1 MFTILLVIIYVAF
14 ISLGIPD
21 SILGSAWPSMY
32 EFLNVPVGYAG
43 IITMII
49 AACTII
55 SSLSSNWMNKKLGT
69 GNVMVISVALT
80 AAALFGFSKS
90 THFIHLCLLGIPY
103 GLGGGSV
110 DAALNNY
117 VALHYK
123 SRHMSWLHCF
133 WGIGTMAGPIVMSSF
148 IERGGIWT
156 QGYRAISIFQ
166 VCLVA
171 VLILSLPLWKKAGS
185 KANENEERGKSD
197 TQKQCDDVEDAQGC
211 VKKENKTLLSVM
223 KVPGVKV
230 AILTFLCYCAVE
242 STTGLWASTYMV
254 FARGIDINTATRW
267 AMLFYAGITA
277 GRFLSGFVSEKLG
290 DKKLVRIGYTMILA
304 GILLL
309 LLRIDNKW
317 IVCAGFICAGFGCA
331 PIYPSLIHQTPINFG
346 SDNSQLLIG
355 LQMACAYTGST
366 LMPPLFGLLVQT
378 ISVALL
384 PFFILFFLVILVL
397 CNERM
402 NKVVTRK

>member
-1 MFTILLVIIYVAF
+1 MFTILLIIIYVAF

-49 AACTII
+49 AASTII
-55 SSLSSNWMNKKLGT
+55 SSLSSNWINKKIGT

-80 AAALFGFSKS
+80 AAALFGFSRS

-156 QGYRAISIFQ
+156 QGYEAISIFQ
-166 VCLVA
+166 LGLVI
-171 VLILSLPLWKKAGS
+171 VLVLSLPLWKKAEG
-185 KANENEERGKSD
+185 KAEKGKEEKGREEKAAE
-197 TQKQCDDVEDAQGC
+197 TLE
-211 VKKENKTLLSVM
+211 KKDKT
-223 KVPGVKV
+223 
-230 AILTFLCYCAVE
+230 A
-242 STTGLWASTYMV
+242 
-254 FARGIDINTATRW
+254 
-267 AMLFYAGITA
+267 
-277 GRFLSGFVSEKLG
+277 EKN
-290 DKKLVRIGYTMILA
+290 R
-304 GILLL
+304 
-309 LLRIDNKW
+309 
-317 IVCAGFICAGFGCA
+317 C
-331 PIYPSLIHQTPINFG
+331 
-346 SDNSQLLIG
+346 
-355 LQMACAYTGST
+355 
-366 LMPPLFGLLVQT
+366 
-378 ISVALL
+378 
-384 PFFILFFLVILVL
+384 
-397 CNERM
+397 
-402 NKVVTRK
+402 

>member
-32 EFLNVPVGYAG
+32 EFLNVPVGSAG

-55 SSLSSNWMNKKLGT
+55 SSLCSNFLNKKMGT
-69 GNVMVISVALT
+69 GNVMVVSVAIT

-90 THFIHLCLLGIPY
+90 THFYQLCLLGIPY
-103 GLGGGSV
+103 GLGAGSV

-133 WGIGTMAGPIVMSSF
+133 WGIGTMIGPIVMSNF
-148 IERGGIWT
+148 IQNGGIWS
-156 QGYRAISIFQ
+156 QGYKAISIFQ
-166 VCLVA
+166 LVLVMILA
-171 VLILSLPLWKKAGS
+171 LSLPLWKKAQNQYVDTTS
-185 KANENEERGKSD
+185 NQDKNDAPAEEK
-197 TQKQCDDVEDAQGC
+197 
-211 VKKENKTLLSVM
+211 NLLSVL
-223 KVPGVKV
+223 GVKGV
-230 AILTFLCYCAVE
+230 KTAVLTFLCYCAVE

-254 FARGIDINTATRW
+254 IARGIDINIATRW
-267 AMLFYAGITA
+267 AMMFYAGITA

-290 DKKLVRIGYTMILA
+290 DKKLICLGYTI
-304 GILLL
+304 ILLGIVL
-309 LLRIDNKW
+309 LFLPIDNKW
-317 IVCAGFICAGFGCA
+317 IVCSGFVMTGFGCA

-346 SDNSQLLIG
+346 KQNSQLLIG

-366 LMPPLFGLLVQT
+366 FMPPLFGLLVQK
-378 ISVALL
+378 ISVSVLPVFVLVFLALL
-384 PFFILFFLVILVL
+384 VI
-397 CNERM
+397 CNEVM
-402 NKVVTRK
+402 NKSLKKK

>member
-1 MFTILLVIIYVAF
+1 MFTILLIIIYVAF

-49 AACTII
+49 AASTII
-55 SSLSSNWMNKKLGT
+55 SSLSSNWINKKIGT

-80 AAALFGFSKS
+80 AAALFGFSRS
-90 THFIHLCLLGIPY
+90 TQFIHLCLLGIPY

-156 QGYRAISIFQ
+156 QGYEAISIFQ
-166 VCLVA
+166 LGLVI
-171 VLILSLPLWKKAGS
+171 VLVLSLPLWKKAEG
-185 KANENEERGKSD
+185 KAEKGKEEKAAE
-197 TQKQCDDVEDAQGC
+197 TLE
-211 VKKENKTLLSVM
+211 KKDKTAEKNLVTVIG
-223 KVPGVKV
+223 VPGVKV
-230 AILTFLCYCAVE
+230 AIITFLCYCAVE

-267 AMLFYAGITA
+267 AMLFFAGITA
-277 GRFLSGFVSEKLG
+277 GRFISGFVSEKLG
-290 DKKLVRIGYTMILA
+290 DIKLIRIGYSV
-304 GILLL
+304 ILLGIIL
-309 LLRIDNKW
+309 MLLRIDNKW
-317 IVCAGFICAGFGCA
+317 LVCAALVCTGFGCA

-355 LQMACAYTGST
+355 LQMACAYAGST

-378 ISVALL
+378 ISVSIL
-384 PFFILFFLVILVL
+384 PFFILFFLVILIL
-397 CNERM
+397 CNEKM
-402 NKVVTRK
+402 NKIFRNR

>member
-185 KANENEERGKSD
+185 KVNENEERGKSD

-211 VKKENKTLLSVM
+211 GKKENKTLLSVM

-317 IVCAGFICAGFGCA
+317 IVCAGFICTGFGCA